1 MFESL
6 RQSLN
11 DLMARATRPEERRDV
26 LARMKD
32 SLVHAKLGV
41 EDLRTGVDVTR
52 RRVEAERRELETVQR
67 RKSLAE
73 GISDQETVDLAARYE
88 AHHAERLDV
97 LQRKLEAQER
107 ELALAERELDEMNAE
122 FKRHA
127 IGAVPPASTAG
138 AGVGAGADPL
148 AGETGESTREEID
161 ALARARARATRD
173 EEAGRRLEELKRRMG
188 KTP

>member
-1 MFESL
+1 VFENL

-11 DLMARATRPEERRDV
+11 DLMARATKPEERRDV

-41 EDLRTGVDVTR
+41 EDLRAGLGATRDRLAREQRELDTVR
-52 RRVEAERRELETVQR
+52 RRKT
-67 RKSLAE
+67 LAE
-73 GISDQETVDLAARYE
+73 GIQDGQTVELAAKYE
-88 AHHAERLDV
+88 TLHAERVEV
-97 LQRKLEAQER
+97 LERKLAAQES
-107 ELALAERELDEMNAE
+107 ELALAERELEEMTAE

-138 AGVGAGADPL
+138 LETSRDPL
-148 AGETGESTREEID
+148 AEETGEAAREELD
-161 ALARARARATRD
+161 ALARAHTRSLRD
-173 EEAGRRLEELKRRMG
+173 EDAARRLDELKRRMG

>member
-1 MFESL
+1 MFENI

-41 EDLRTGVDVTR
+41 EDLRSGLARTR
-52 RRVEAERRELETVQR
+52 DRLAQERRELETVRR
-67 RKSLAE
+67 RKGLAE
-73 GISDQETVDLAARYE
+73 GIGDQQTVELAVKYE
-88 AHHAERLDV
+88 AHHAERAEV
-97 LQRKLEAQER
+97 LERKLAAQES
-107 ELALAERELDEMNAE
+107 ELALAERELDEMTSE

-127 IGAVPPASTAG
+127 VGAVPPASTAG
-138 AGVGAGADPL
+138 AAQMADPL
-148 AGETGESTREEID
+148 AAETGEAAREELD
-161 ALARARARATRD
+161 ALARERSRAARDDDAA
-173 EEAGRRLEELKRRMG
+173 RRLEELKRRMG